1 MSENGMRPAPGW
13 PSSAE
18 APAPSPPHALP
29 PAPMPRQQGPMPPVV
44 FPRPA
49 PPKRRAHREW
59 LNCAVVTMLLLFIP
73 HVVTFL
79 IDLRPGDHSDNGD
92 GLYVIPG
99 LLLVPCLLS
108 GHLMAV
114 LTLIIGV
121 VEWFGWVR
129 AGYRRRAVSVRMI
142 VALPVALL
150 AGVLF
155 LVLYWHLPP
164 NI

>member
-1 MSENGMRPAPGW
+1 
-13 PSSAE
+13 
-18 APAPSPPHALP
+18 
-29 PAPMPRQQGPMPPVV
+29 
-44 FPRPA
+44 
-49 PPKRRAHREW
+49 
-59 LNCAVVTMLLLFIP
+59 MLLIP
-73 HVVTFL
+73 CVL
-79 IDLRPGDHSDNGD
+79 A
-92 GLYVIPG
+92 
-99 LLLVPCLLS
+99 

-129 AGYRRRAVSVRMI
+129 AGYRRHAVSVRMI